1 MERKIL
7 IVDDD
12 TTLALMLSTWLRKKG
27 YATVSA
33 GTLAAAQKLLAA
45 GDIALLLTDMRLPDG
60 DGIDLLQRMR
70 ESRTEI
76 PAIVMTGYAD
86 IQNAVVCIKLGASD
100 YVPKPLNPD
109 LLLRKIEEALAAPAV
124 AESALRAASAGDES
138 EFIEGRSDASRR
150 LYEYVDLVAP
160 TNMST
165 LVVGESGTGK
175 EHIARAIHARSR
187 RAAGP
192 FVAVDCGTI
201 PRELA
206 ASEFFGHVKGSFTG
220 ALADKQGAFEAA
232 DGGTLFLDEIG
243 NLGYEIQIQLLRA
256 IQERR
261 VKPVGSNR
269 ETAVDVRLV
278 AATNENLETAIAE
291 GRFRNDLY
299 HRLTEF
305 VVRMPSLGQQRDD
318 IMLYADFFL
327 DRANRELDRSIA
339 GFDAEATAALRDYGW
354 PGNLRQLKNAVM
366 RAALLARGET
376 IGLAELP
383 AEITAPAP
391 AASSDLLHDPARE
404 RERIVRAIE
413 EAGGNKS
420 LAAKRLGI
428 DRKTIYNKLRQ
439 FKIE

>member
-45 GDIALLLTDMRLPDG
+45 GGIALLLTDMRLPDG

-109 LLLRKIEEALAAPAV
+109 LLLRKIEEALAAPAA
-124 AESALRAASAGDES
+124 AESAPPRAAAGDEK

-165 LVVGESGTGK
+165 LIVGESGTGK

-220 ALADKQGAFEAA
+220 ALADKQGAFAAA

-305 VVRMPSLGQQRDD
+305 VVHMPSLSQQRDD

-339 GFDAEATAALRDYGW
+339 GFDAEAAAALRDYGW
-354 PGNLRQLKNAVM
+354 PGNLRQLKNTVM

-391 AASSDLLHDPARE
+391 AAPSGLLHDPALE

>member
-1 MERKIL
+1 MEHKIL

-70 ESRTEI
+70 ESSTAI

-109 LLLRKIEEALAAPAV
+109 LLLRKIEEALSAPA
-124 AESALRAASAGDES
+124 AKSSPRAAAANDEP

-165 LVVGESGTGK
+165 LIVGESGTGK

-187 RAAGP
+187 RASGP

-220 ALADKQGAFEAA
+220 ALSDKQGAFAAA

-256 IQERR
+256 IQERTI
-261 VKPVGSNR
+261 KPVGSNR
-269 ETAVDVRLV
+269 QTAVDVRLV
-278 AATNENLETAIAE
+278 AATNENLESAIAE

-305 VVRMPSLGQQRDD
+305 VVRMPSLRQQRDD
-318 IMLYADFFL
+318 IMLSADVFL
-327 DRANRELDRSIA
+327 DRAIRELDRAIA
-339 GFDAEATAALRDYGW
+339 GFAARAAAALLDYDW
-354 PGNLRQLKNAVM
+354 PCNLRQLKNAVM
-366 RAALLARGET
+366 R
-376 IGLAELP
+376 
-383 AEITAPAP
+383 
-391 AASSDLLHDPARE
+391 
-404 RERIVRAIE
+404 
-413 EAGGNKS
+413 
-420 LAAKRLGI
+420 
-428 DRKTIYNKLRQ
+428 
-439 FKIE
+439 

>member
-45 GDIALLLTDMRLPDG
+45 GGIALLLTDMRLPDG

-124 AESALRAASAGDES
+124 AESAPPRAAAGDER

-165 LVVGESGTGK
+165 LIVGESGIGK

-220 ALADKQGAFEAA
+220 ALADKQGAFAAA

-305 VVRMPSLGQQRDD
+305 VVRMPSLSQQRDD

-339 GFDAEATAALRDYGW
+339 GFDAEAAAALRDYGW
-354 PGNLRQLKNAVM
+354 PGNLRQLKNTVM

-391 AASSDLLHDPARE
+391 AAPSGLLHDPALE